1 MQFLRALLFAICQ
14 VISTLIFAPLSVL
27 TGLLPYRMRYR
38 FITLWNCFNMW
49 CVEKVCGLRYAVTG
63 REHIPPG
70 PCVILCKHQSAW
82 ETYALPCIFPQPLTW
97 VCKRELLWIPFF
109 GWGFAMLRPI
119 AIDRN
124 AGRKA
129 LEQLVAQG
137 IARLERGRSVVIFPE
152 GTRVAPGEK
161 RRYAIG
167 GAMLAERSGYPVL
180 PIAHNAGE
188 FWPKRGFIKRPGTI
202 HLVIGPVIESQGR
215 SAAEI
220 NVQAASW
227 IEDAVAQLP
236 HAEWG
241 GMQ

>member
-38 FITLWNCFNMW
+38 FITQWNRFNLW
-49 CVEKVCGLRYAVTG
+49 CVEKVCGLRYEVTG

-82 ETYALPCIFPQPLTW
+82 ETYALPCIFPQMLAW

-129 LEQLVAQG
+129 LEQLVTQG
-137 IARLERGRSVVIFPE
+137 IARLQRGRSVVIFPE

-180 PIAHNAGE
+180 PIAHNAGV

-202 HLVIGPVIESQGR
+202 HLVIGPVIESKGR

-220 NVQAASW
+220 NALAEAW
-227 IEDAVAQLP
+227 IESAMARLP
-236 HAEWG
+236 VTG
-241 GMQ
+241 

>member
-1 MQFLRALLFAICQ
+1 MLLLRSLVFALCQ
-14 VISTLIFAPLSVL
+14 VASTVVFAPFSVL

-38 FITLWNCFNMW
+38 FIMQWNRFNLW
-49 CVEKVCGLRYAVTG
+49 CVEKVCGLRYEVTG

-82 ETYALPCIFPQPLTW
+82 ETYALPCIFPQMLAW

-129 LEQLVAQG
+129 LEQLVTQG
-137 IARLERGRSVVIFPE
+137 IDRLKRGRSVVIFPE

-167 GAMLAERSGYPVL
+167 GAMLAEHSGYPVL
-180 PIAHNAGE
+180 PVAHNAGE
-188 FWPKRGFIKRPGTI
+188 FWPKRGFIKRPGI
-202 HLVIGPVIESQGR
+202 IRLVIGPVIESTGK
-215 SAAEI
+215 SAGEI
-220 NVQAASW
+220 NAQAESW
-227 IEDAVAQLP
+227 IEGTLKQLSRV
-236 HAEWG
+236 
-241 GMQ
+241 Q

>member
-1 MQFLRALLFAICQ
+1 MLFLRSLLLAICQ

-38 FITLWNCFNMW
+38 FITQWNRFNLW
-49 CVEKVCGLRYAVTG
+49 CVEKVCGLHYEVQG

-82 ETYALPCIFPQPLTW
+82 ETYALPCIFPQMLTW

-109 GWGFAMLRPI
+109 GWGFAVLRPI

-137 IARLERGRSVVIFPE
+137 IDRLKRGRSVVIFPE

-188 FWPKRGFIKRPGTI
+188 FWPKRGFIKRPGAI
-202 HLVIGPVIESQGR
+202 HLVIGPVIESKGK

-220 NVQAASW
+220 NAQVEGW
-227 IEDAVAQLP
+227 IESAMVRLP
-236 HAEWG
+236 VPG
-241 GMQ
+241 

>member
-1 MQFLRALLFAICQ
+1 MLFLRSLLFAVCQ
-14 VISTLIFAPLSVL
+14 MVSTLIFAPFSVL

-38 FITLWNCFNMW
+38 FITQWNCFNLW
-49 CVEKVCGLRYAVTG
+49 CVEKVCGLRYEVTG

-82 ETYALPCIFPQPLTW
+82 ETYALPCIFPQMLAW

-109 GWGFAMLRPI
+109 GWGFAVLRPI

-129 LEQLVAQG
+129 LERLVAQG
-137 IARLERGRSVVIFPE
+137 MDRLKRGRSVVIFPE

-188 FWPKRGFIKRPGTI
+188 FWPRKSFIKYPGTI
-202 HLVIGPVIESQGR
+202 RVVIGPLIESKGKN
-215 SAAEI
+215 AAEI
-220 NVQAASW
+220 NMLAEAW
-227 IEDAVAQLP
+227 IEEKMRVLP
-236 HAEWG
+236 G
-241 GMQ
+241 RS

>member
-1 MQFLRALLFAICQ
+1 MLFLRALLYALCQ
-14 VISTLIFAPLSVL
+14 VVSTLIFAPFSVL

-38 FITLWNCFNMW
+38 FITQWNRCNLW
-49 CVEKVCGLRYAVTG
+49 CVEKVCGLRYVVQG

-82 ETYALPCIFPQPLTW
+82 ETYALPCIFPHMLAW

-137 IARLERGRSVVIFPE
+137 LDRLERGRSVVIFPE

-180 PIAHNAGE
+180 PVAHNAGD
-188 FWPKRGFIKRPGTI
+188 FWPKRGFIKRPGII
-202 HLVIGPVIESQGR
+202 HLVIGPVIESKGR

-220 NVQAASW
+220 NAQAEAW
-227 IEDAVAQLP
+227 IEEKMRTLS
-236 HAEWG
+236 
-241 GMQ
+241 

>member
-1 MQFLRALLFAICQ
+1 MLFLRSLLFAICQ
-14 VISTLIFAPLSVL
+14 AVSTLIFAPLGVL
-27 TGLLPYRMRYR
+27 AGILPFQARYR
-38 FITLWNCFNMW
+38 FISLWNYFSLW
-49 CVEKVCGLRYAVTG
+49 CLDRICGLRYTVEG

-70 PCVILCKHQSAW
+70 ACVILCKHQSTW
-82 ETYALPCIFPQPLTW
+82 ETYALPRIIPQPLVW

-109 GWGFAMLRPI
+109 GWGLAMLRPI
-119 AIDRN
+119 AIDRS

-137 IARLERGRSVVIFPE
+137 IDRLKRGRSVVIFPE

-188 FWPKRGFIKRPGTI
+188 FWPRKSFIKYPGTI
-202 HLVIGPVIESQGR
+202 RVVIGPVIASAGKN
-215 SAAEI
+215 AAEI
-220 NVQAASW
+220 NALAEAW
-227 IEDAVAQLP
+227 IEEKRVP
-236 HAEWG
+236 
-241 GMQ
+241 

>member
-1 MQFLRALLFAICQ
+1 MLFLRALLLAFCQ
-14 VISTLIFAPLSVL
+14 IISTLVFAPLSVL

-38 FITLWNCFNMW
+38 FITQWNRFNLW
-49 CVEKVCGLRYAVTG
+49 CVEKVCGLRYEVQG

-82 ETYALPCIFPQPLTW
+82 ETYALPCIFPQMLTW

-137 IARLERGRSVVIFPE
+137 IARLKRGRSVVIFPE

-180 PIAHNAGE
+180 PIAHNAGV

-202 HLVIGPVIESQGR
+202 HLVIGPVIESKGR

-220 NVQAASW
+220 NAQAEGW
-227 IEDAVAQLP
+227 IE
-236 HAEWG
+236 EK
-241 GMQ
+241 MQTLNATKEL